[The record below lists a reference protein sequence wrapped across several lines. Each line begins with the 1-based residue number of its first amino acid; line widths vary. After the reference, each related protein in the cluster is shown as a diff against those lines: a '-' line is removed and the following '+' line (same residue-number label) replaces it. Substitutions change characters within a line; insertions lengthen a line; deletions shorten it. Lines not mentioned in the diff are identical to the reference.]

1 MEKNYDTALELKGIL
16 KNYPGVRAVNYASF
30 DLKRAEIHG
39 LVGENGAGKSTLV
52 KILAGV
58 IQPDDGEIWLN
69 GMHVQI
75 RSGNDSYKLGLSFIH
90 QELNLV
96 PYFNGAEN
104 IFLGRS
110 YPTRLFR
117 TINWKALNRRARDIL
132 NHLGVYVPVDI
143 PIVNLS
149 QGERAIISI
158 ARAFASDASIYVMDE
173 PTASS
178 TDDEINS
185 FFAVIHRLKDQ
196 GATILYVSHR
206 LNEIFE
212 ICDRVTV
219 MRDGSVVG
227 TYNISEINQTE
238 LIQIMIGRLL
248 KSSYPISKPSCGETL
263 LIVKGL
269 TGNRVKNISFTLH
282 TGEILGFAGLV
293 GAGRTDVLRMLYGAD
308 HILNGEILM
317 DGKSYNPRNP
327 ADAIRQGI
335 VLLPEEKRT
344 QGLVMGHSILKN
356 ITLPYLDKLSHY
368 SVFLNLQRE
377 LEVSKKTSQAVHL
390 KTSSLMKNVAELSG
404 GNQQKVIFAR
414 WLVGSVRVLLLDEP
428 TRGVDVGA
436 RFEIYKIICSLASR
450 GVSIILVS
458 SDLSELLGLVNR
470 VIVIHEGVQMADL
483 DVSGLSQ
490 ETVLRYCY
498 GYGE

>member
-335 VLLPEEKRT
+335 VLLP
-344 QGLVMGHSILKN
+344 
-356 ITLPYLDKLSHY
+356 
-368 SVFLNLQRE
+368 
-377 LEVSKKTSQAVHL
+377 VSML
-390 KTSSLMKNVAELSG
+390 
-404 GNQQKVIFAR
+404 R
-414 WLVGSVRVLLLDEP
+414 LLLQP
-428 TRGVDVGA
+428 
-436 RFEIYKIICSLASR
+436 I
-450 GVSIILVS
+450 
-458 SDLSELLGLVNR
+458 
-470 VIVIHEGVQMADL
+470 
-483 DVSGLSQ
+483 
-490 ETVLRYCY
+490 
-498 GYGE
+498 